1 MKNTEIYKIILI
13 LLLTISPKII
23 LSAEATVVSDS
34 VQTNV
39 EVEGLIFFGF
49 EQREFRLIDTSEIYW
64 IKEIPDSIHT
74 IYQELIKEI
83 PLKEQHLA
91 VYIRA
96 IALMSPAGSYGHF
109 GGYKREIYLKKILNI
124 RLATEE
130 EKKSTFLKNE

>member
-74 IYQELIKEI
+74 IYQELIKQV

-91 VYIRA
+91 VYVRA
-96 IALMSPAGSYGHF
+96 NALLSPAGYYGHL
-109 GGYKREIYLKKILNI
+109 GGYKIEIFLKEILNI

-130 EKKSTFLKNE
+130 EKKSTFLINE